1 MKATLT
7 TLRVLRRFVSVA
19 LTSSAV
25 VAAMVFFFAWLA
37 LRIPWEIPDRGAITG
52 PSEIVDQSGVV
63 LARFDSEVD
72 RRLVSIENVAPVAQ
86 AAVVVS
92 EDSRFYEH
100 DGVDPP
106 SLIRAIV
113 TNVRTDG
120 ITQGG
125 STLTQQYV
133 KNAFLT
139 PERTITRKIREA
151 VISIALERQ
160 MEKDEILEAY
170 LNEVYFG
177 EGAYGIEAA
186 ARTYFG
192 VSAAELDPAESATL
206 AQLLPGPSTR
216 NPRKDPLGARQ
227 RRDDLLARMAT
238 LGRLSTAEA
247 ENWSRKPM
255 LVLPRVS
262 ATRQEPYFVEYV
274 RKQIINTYGEDALL
288 TGRLTVETTIDLRQQ
303 AMLAAAVEAQ
313 LPRQPE
319 PFQDVDAGAAV
330 IDPATGDIKAIYS
343 GRSFQDSELDLAT
356 QLVGRQPGSTFKP
369 FVFLTA
375 LNQGMLPEETYRAPG
390 SVIPDTCEP
399 LEDGTNPFKKPVE
412 NAGGR
417 GFGRMTIANA
427 LSNSVNTVFVQLGC
441 DVGPQNIVNTMSLMG
456 VRNAITPEPFVS
468 IGSGSSGPSPLDM
481 ASAYATLANDGLACP
496 ARSILRVSGP
506 DGELPLPIEI
516 TTGVGQDAR
525 PRTLTEDEL
534 MSRPPELREM
544 DKGRCRQ
551 VLSPDIART
560 AIQAMERVVE
570 ETTATRAQ
578 IGRPQAGKTGTT
590 DGPKDAWFV
599 GFTPNLSMAVWVG
612 DTNRDG
618 EGGLLDLRGVNGFRT
633 VFGGTIP
640 ALIWRDAAT
649 ALLADQ
655 PIVDFLEPGEL
666 VVPDGVEGRQPG
678 PVRGRP
684 PNYRSPSPTPTPTET
699 TESETET
706 ETVAPNPPGSRPSP
720 TETPTSD
727 EPAPE
732 PTAETETE
740 TESDGG
746 GCLIIIGDC

>member
-1 MKATLT
+1 MEITLATV
-7 TLRVLRRFVSVA
+7 RVMRRVISVA
-19 LTSSAV
+19 MASLFV
-25 VAAMVFFFAWLA
+25 VGALVFFFAWLA
-37 LRIPWEIPDRGAITG
+37 LRIPWEIPDRAAITG
-52 PSEIVDQSGVV
+52 PSEIVDESGIV

-72 RRLVSIENVAPVAQ
+72 RRLVPIDAIAPVAQ
-86 AAVVVS
+86 AAVIVS
-92 EDSRFYEH
+92 EDARFYEH
-100 DGVDPP
+100 DGVDPA

-160 MEKDEILEAY
+160 MDKDEILEAY

-186 ARTYFG
+186 ALTYFG
-192 VSAAELDPAESATL
+192 VSASQLDPAEAATL

-216 NPRKDPLGARQ
+216 NPRADRDGAL
-227 RRDDLLARMAT
+227 RRRNELLTRMAQ
-238 LGRLSTAEA
+238 LGRLSPGEA
-247 ENWSRKPM
+247 TTWSRRPM

-262 ATRQEPYFVEYV
+262 ATRQLPYFVEYV
-274 RKQIINTYGEDALL
+274 RKQVINTYGEDALL
-288 TGRLTVETTIDLRQQ
+288 TGRLTIETTIDIRQQ
-303 AMLAAAVEAQ
+303 AQLAAAVEAQ

-330 IDPATGDIKAIYS
+330 VDPKTGDIKAIYS
-343 GRSFQDSELDLAT
+343 GRSFQESELDLAT

-375 LNQGMLPEETYRAPG
+375 LNQGMLPDKTYQAPG
-390 SVIPDTCEP
+390 SVTPDTCVP

-412 NAGGR
+412 NAGGG
-417 GFGRMTIANA
+417 GFGRLTIANA

-441 DVGPQNIVNTMSLMG
+441 DVGPANIVTTMSLMG
-456 VRNAITPEPFVS
+456 VRNAIAPEPLVS
-468 IGSGSSGPSPLDM
+468 IGSGSTGPSPLDM

-506 DGELPLPIEI
+506 DGELPVPLEV
-516 TTGVGQDAR
+516 TTGAGQNSR
-525 PRTLTEDEL
+525 PRPLTEDEL
-534 MSRPPELREM
+534 ASRPPELREM
-544 DKGRCRQ
+544 DRGRCRQ
-551 VLSPDIART
+551 VLAPDIART

-599 GFTPNLSMAVWVG
+599 GFTPNLSLAVWVG

-618 EGGLLDLRGVNGFRT
+618 VGGLLDLRGVNGFGT

-649 ALLADQ
+649 ALLADE
-655 PIVDFLEPGEL
+655 PIEDFLEPGEI
-666 VVPDGVEGRQPG
+666 VVPDGDEGRQPG

-684 PNYRSPSPTPTPTET
+684 PNYRTPTQTPTPTET
-699 TESETET
+699 ETSETPTET
-706 ETVAPNPPGSRPSP
+706 EPPVAPNPPGSRPSP
-720 TETPTSD
+720 TEAPTSD
-727 EPAPE
+727 EPTPE
-732 PTAETETE
+732 ATTETE
-740 TESDGG
+740 DG
-746 GCLIIIGDC
+746 GCLLIFGDC